1 MTKINLEIQVL
12 NNKIEKL
19 FDRLSK
25 YSDDELN
32 RIIIKNKWSI
42 NHNIY
47 HLILAEMGI
56 EKYIRIKTQYPET
69 LVNVKIISR
78 IIAFFLELSLKI
90 GFTYKGPAS
99 VTENFPKTI
108 KLTELKESWKKS
120 RNSLNELINSLD
132 ENILSKG
139 IFNHGLIGRM
149 DIYMTLNF
157 FKFHFNH
164 HKKIIYKLEQRLN
177 Y

>member
-25 YSDDELN
+25 YSNDELN
-32 RIIIKNKWSI
+32 RKIIKNKWSI

-56 EKYIRIKTQYPET
+56 EKYIRNKTQYPET

-78 IIAFFLELSLKI
+78 IIAFFLEI
-90 GFTYKGPAS
+90 
-99 VTENFPKTI
+99 
-108 KLTELKESWKKS
+108 
-120 RNSLNELINSLD
+120 LINL
-132 ENILSKG
+132 G
-139 IFNHGLIGRM
+139 ISVI
-149 DIYMTLNF
+149 
-157 FKFHFNH
+157 
-164 HKKIIYKLEQRLN
+164 
-177 Y
+177 